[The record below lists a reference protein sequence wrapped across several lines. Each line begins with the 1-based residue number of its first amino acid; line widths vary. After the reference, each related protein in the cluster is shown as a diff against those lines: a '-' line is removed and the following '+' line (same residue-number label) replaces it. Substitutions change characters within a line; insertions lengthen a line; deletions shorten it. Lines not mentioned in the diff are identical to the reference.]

1 LSEYNGY
8 LKIKTKLDNKEIDKD
23 VAELEN
29 KINKLHMDNEIKN
42 QESSSLQAE
51 INNYEQLAQKAEE
64 YRQQIKRLKADRQNM
79 LGNNPSLAVS
89 SSPEYAKLNSQLDVT
104 KQKYAQITNE
114 VDKQASKIDKVYIK
128 LAKIKAKQSENN
140 AKISEYKRKIESINT
155 SHIQNSLNS
164 VGANIQKQIGS
175 IGKMA
180 LAVIGVR
187 TAWGLVR
194 SAISMVSQY
203 NSQVSADF
211 EYMRYC
217 IASLL
222 APAVQGLI
230 KLLYTVL
237 SYVNAIANAWFGIN
251 LFGNASVKNFKKM
264 QSSAGSTAKSAKEI
278 KKSLQGFD
286 EMNILQDNSDS
297 SSGGGGGAS
306 TPSMDLSGI
315 QGEVPKWMK
324 WIIDNKDLL
333 LSIIAGILA
342 GIIALKLGLGGIK
355 ALGIGILVA
364 GVVYAIQALIAYLKD
379 PSWMNFGKIV
389 SGIGVALLGLGLII
403 GNLPLAVTGAVVAI
417 LGIVIAN
424 WEKIKAFLQ
433 GCIDWLTGKS
443 EWIHS
448 KFGDFI
454 GSLYDGF
461 VNILQGA
468 LAYLDT
474 VFTSIKGIF
483 DGLIKFIKGVFTG
496 DWKLAFEG
504 LKDIVF
510 NIFNIVWARIKMAIN
525 TITNLITATLN
536 ALISIFSKV
545 GQTIINLFN
554 NIATKVPETISSKFK
569 SVINAVLSAVQAI
582 LNTPIKAINGLIGA
596 VNQLPGVNIG
606 KLNTFSFPRLA
617 KGGVITQPTQAIIGE
632 AGKEAVVPLE
642 NNLEWLDILADKL
655 ANKIGAGGGSYIIN
669 MDSRA
674 IQRGIAKRQNE
685 LAFATNGG
693 K

>member
-1 LSEYNGY
+1 MSEYNGY